1 MSFEAEGLMAV
12 GKTWLSSKFRGA
24 LVEARERA
32 LVRVLLSLGIG
43 LVSLGV
49 GIWLRRFL
57 PGFAILLGAGCLALC
72 AAYLL
77 ERVNR
82 RSARSREAEFSHSGS
97 RAESAAR
104 PLDQG
109 GGVNLSPLSE
119 PEGPEA
125 HVVSGALEGLV
136 GSVVGFLIGFVALG
150 AIVPRRRPR
159 AQRASR

>member
-1 MSFEAEGLMAV
+1 MGA
-12 GKTWLSSKFRGA
+12 TWLSSKFRGA
-24 LVEARERA
+24 LEEARERA
-32 LVRVLLSLGIG
+32 LVRVLLFLGIG

-82 RSARSREAEFSHSGS
+82 RSARSREAAFSHSGS
-97 RAESAAR
+97 HAEAEAAAR

-109 GGVNLSPLSE
+109 GGVNLSPLRE

-150 AIVPRRRPR
+150 TIVPPRRPR